1 VYDLYHLFSSIRV
14 FLVLEWDPI
23 NRLIKSWVFSPHTQ
37 VPENLKD
44 TIQTASSSNEST
56 RVNPDPR
63 TWGLPYAYFPIGKGT
78 NCDSNHF
85 ANMHLI
91 FNLALCGSVAGNR
104 FKMDCPSLNAQY
116 GSCDDYIKANTTA
129 MEEVYWKIRGVYVY
143 EREWEKSWP
152 V

>member
-1 VYDLYHLFSSIRV
+1 M
-14 FLVLEWDPI
+14 
-23 NRLIKSWVFSPHTQ
+23 IKSWVFTPHTE

-44 TIQTASSSNEST
+44 ALETANSVDET
-56 RVNPDPR
+56 KRVNPDPR

-78 NCDSNHF
+78 SCDSNHF

-104 FKMDCPSLNAQY
+104 FKMDCPTLNAQY
-116 GSCDDYIKANTTA
+116 GTCDEYIKANTTA
-129 MEEVYWKIRGVYVY
+129 MDDVYWKIRGVYVY
-143 EREWEKSWP
+143 GREWEKSWP

>member
-1 VYDLYHLFSSIRV
+1 
-14 FLVLEWDPI
+14 
-23 NRLIKSWVFSPHTQ
+23 LIKSWVFSPHTQ

-44 TIQTASSSNEST
+44 AMQTASSSDEST

-116 GSCDDYIKANTTA
+116 GSCNDYIKANTTA